1 MDVQQTEW
9 DWPPSAAS
17 WAALEAKAPR
27 LDAVAGAE
35 AVASGPP
42 AGTDVAAEEL
52 REGAAVGP
60 LPVTCMLPDNL
71 STQESECHGDVAAE
85 ELREGAAVDPLPVTC
100 MLPDNLST
108 QETECHGDVAAGE
121 LREGAAPDPL
131 PVTCMLPDNL
141 SAQEMGCHRDSR
153 LSSVLTLPESL
164 GLGEA
169 SDDDIPIELPM
180 TPMRD
185 RVMPNKRL
193 AKPSP
198 KILRELATMGVGET
212 VDFGRP
218 TNIAGRECTHAVIEK
233 EFRSASHAR
242 LVRLLPCHGRFVFK
256 RADVRQEAAIMCTLR
271 CMNKRWR
278 RLDVRA
284 CGVPVEAITYDICP
298 LSLEAGCLE
307 AVSDSW
313 NFRELAQGYTSA
325 NRHLRVFEKVHGD
338 RACLDRLAATTVAY
352 LTAGY
357 ALGLRDSHDD
367 NIMLRNDGSLF
378 RVDFGYMF
386 GVSPTLDAPATAVP
400 NAVYVALG
408 EARWKE
414 VVVVCERALM
424 ALSGDTGRE
433 PPAWD
438 CIRSVPEM
446 SLLHDEAF
454 AYARGLSLEAFR
466 AEVQSAKE
474 WSVSRT
480 AKNRIR
486 EVVRFLTEDS
496 GKPAVPESVRH
507 LAPIRLPSLPFHY
520 GGDGDSPTPEAE
532 LPRAIRSL
540 WKPNSNDLWSFHD
553 ENDPTNVISL

>member
-1 MDVQQTEW
+1 MDVQHPQL

-17 WAALEAKAPR
+17 WAALDAKAQR
-27 LDAVAGAE
+27 LDAVAGADP
-35 AVASGPP
+35 VALCPLEGP
-42 AGTDVAAEEL
+42 DVAAEGL
-52 REGAAVGP
+52 RDGAAVDP
-60 LPVTCMLPDNL
+60 ATMTCMLPDSL
-71 STQESECHGDVAAE
+71 STQEVNCHD
-85 ELREGAAVDPLPVTC
+85 
-100 MLPDNLST
+100 
-108 QETECHGDVAAGE
+108 
-121 LREGAAPDPL
+121 
-131 PVTCMLPDNL
+131 
-141 SAQEMGCHRDSR
+141 DSR

-185 RVMPNKRL
+185 RLMPRRL
-193 AKPSP
+193 AKLSP
-198 KILRELATMGVGET
+198 KLLRELATLGVGET
-212 VDFGRP
+212 VDFGGP

-233 EFRSASHAR
+233 DFRSASHAR
-242 LVRLLPCHGRFVFK
+242 LVRLLPGHGRFVFK
-256 RADVRQEAAIMCTLR
+256 RADVRQEAAIMCALR
-271 CMNKRWR
+271 CMNERWR

-284 CGVPVEAITYDICP
+284 CGVPVEAISYDICP
-298 LSLEAGCLE
+298 LSLDAGCLE

-313 NFRELAQGYTSA
+313 NLRELAQGYTSA

-338 RACLDRLAATTVAY
+338 RACLDRLAATLVAY

-367 NIMLRNDGSLF
+367 NIMLRSDGSLF

-386 GVSPTLDAPATAVP
+386 GASPALDAPATAVP

-454 AYARGLSLEAFR
+454 AYARSLSLEAFR
-466 AEVQSAKE
+466 ADVQSAKE

-496 GKPAVPESVRH
+496 PKPVVPESVRQ
-507 LAPIRLPSLPFHY
+507 LAPIRLPSVPFQP
-520 GGDGDSPTPEAE
+520 GGDGDSPASEAD
-532 LPRAIRSL
+532 LPHATRNE
-540 WKPNSNDLWSFHD
+540 WKSNSHDHWSFCD